1 MSSKQ
6 YFEQVATQWDKM
18 RQNFFSENVREVALA
33 VANIQAGAVAADLG
47 AGTGFISEGLVK
59 KG

>member
-1 MSSKQ
+1 LSSKQ
-6 YFEQVATQWDKM
+6 YFEQVATQWDEM